1 MGIFKKANNIY
12 ITVRDT
18 YTSISG
24 SSYEEAEEVII
35 EATNGDLELISQK
48 KVIMQGLG
56 KEGDTTENS
65 SIQSLKRITQERSL
79 SVKTIDCLD
88 ELEVGYFADNSKGK
102 TKGVIKGKE
111 YVFKVTEYLEDI
123 PNDEEKQ
130 NITWEFFYRDENG
143 DIVLGS
149 KKNKKGDTFI
159 LHTKEHDVENENI
172 EIVAYFNHSK
182 KEKEGYIRLPYY
194 LYDKIPEIGRL
205 YFVGGAAN
213 DSDGWNYIPRFK
225 KIWNELGFKDFKR
238 IDVSEGKIAD
248 VLFVEHFR
256 EAPFYYTNT
265 IPPIKIEIKNQKMFK
280 KALFDIKSDLK
291 TNPLSIGRQL
301 NLVGYSY
308 GSVMVSQVTLV
319 LISEGYIVDNLILI
333 GSPIPDNSDLM
344 KLLKIGL
351 STNKIR
357 NIIREDIVGDYLSN
371 PDDYFEFIKGG
382 IQSAPFVG
390 EGDDA
395 PHFDLARPNKEADDK
410 IRKLGIR
417 LRKKGVK

>member
-159 LHTKEHDVENENI
+159 LHTKEHDVENE
-172 EIVAYFNHSK
+172 
-182 KEKEGYIRLPYY
+182 
-194 LYDKIPEIGRL
+194 
-205 YFVGGAAN
+205 
-213 DSDGWNYIPRFK
+213 
-225 KIWNELGFKDFKR
+225 
-238 IDVSEGKIAD
+238 
-248 VLFVEHFR
+248 
-256 EAPFYYTNT
+256 
-265 IPPIKIEIKNQKMFK
+265 
-280 KALFDIKSDLK
+280 
-291 TNPLSIGRQL
+291 
-301 NLVGYSY
+301 
-308 GSVMVSQVTLV
+308 
-319 LISEGYIVDNLILI
+319 
-333 GSPIPDNSDLM
+333 
-344 KLLKIGL
+344 
-351 STNKIR
+351 
-357 NIIREDIVGDYLSN
+357 
-371 PDDYFEFIKGG
+371 
-382 IQSAPFVG
+382 
-390 EGDDA
+390 
-395 PHFDLARPNKEADDK
+395 
-410 IRKLGIR
+410 
-417 LRKKGVK
+417 